1 MQYQL
6 LKSRRKTIAIS
17 FDRDGNLIVKAPLWA
32 GDKEIDCFVE
42 SKTEWI
48 LAAREKIKNEKEKK
62 DARRLRLENGECV
75 YFLGEK
81 RLLTIIREERNRA
94 KIVCVGD
101 RLLLHIPYKAD
112 YEYKRETLIKW
123 YRREAVCVICG
134 KAKAY
139 GNLLGV
145 SYGDIRIKDQKSR
158 WGSCSSCGNLNFNW
172 RILMA
177 PEPVCDYVIIHELC
191 HLVYMNHSA
200 DFWNLVERVCPE
212 YRQYKKWLRENEGQL
227 YLF

>member
-17 FDRDGNLIVKAPLWA
+17 FDGDGNLIVKAPLWA
-32 GDKEIDCFVE
+32 GDKEIGNFVD
-42 SKTEWI
+42 SKMEWI
-48 LAAREKIKNEKEKK
+48 LAARERIKNAKEKK
-62 DARRLRLENGECV
+62 DALRLRLENGECV

-94 KIVCVGD
+94 KIIGVGD
-101 RLLLHIPYKAD
+101 RLLLYIPYEAN
-112 YEYKRETLIKW
+112 YEYKKEALKKW
-123 YRREAVCVICG
+123 YRREAASVICR
-134 KAKAY
+134 KAKVY
-139 GNLLGV
+139 GELLGV
-145 SYGDIRIKDQKSR
+145 SFGDIRIKDQKSR
-158 WGSCSSCGNLNFNW
+158 WGSCSSRGNLNFNW

-191 HLVYMNHSA
+191 HLVHMNHSA
-200 DFWNLVERVCPE
+200 DFWKLVEEACPK